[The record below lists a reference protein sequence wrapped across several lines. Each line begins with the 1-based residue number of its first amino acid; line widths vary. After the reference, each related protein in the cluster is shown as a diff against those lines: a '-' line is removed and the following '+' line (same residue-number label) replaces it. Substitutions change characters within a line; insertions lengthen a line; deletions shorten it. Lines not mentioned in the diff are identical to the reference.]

1 MRKERGALEA
11 KKDIFYLEKRKES
24 QFDEILIV
32 VMRRFDSFPP
42 AVNFSF
48 SIITAIP
55 LSHHFSQL

>member
-1 MRKERGALEA
+1 MRKKRGALEA